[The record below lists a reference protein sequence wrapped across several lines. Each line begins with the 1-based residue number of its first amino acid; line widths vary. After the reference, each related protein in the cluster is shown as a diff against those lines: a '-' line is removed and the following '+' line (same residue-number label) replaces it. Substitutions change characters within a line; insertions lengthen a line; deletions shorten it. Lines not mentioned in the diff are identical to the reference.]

1 MDAEFD
7 ASIKAQN
14 ALRSLKVEYLPVAAL
29 WPALRTVRTHTKKQ
43 VRQLADSVTHFGF
56 VRPIIVDA
64 RGQIVAGHGVWEAA
78 KTLRLAEVPAIRISH
93 LSDVEI
99 RAYMLADNK
108 LAEKAGWDRELLA
121 IELKELEGLLPQID
135 LDLSITGFDSAEIDA
150 LMFDFGNERPNP
162 ADEIPDRHDGPA
174 VSRLGDLF
182 VFGKKHRLA
191 VGDAQDPEGYP
202 KLLRSELAA
211 MAFLDPPYNV
221 PIAGHVGGRGRTK
234 HREFACAAGELTER
248 QFIAFLEESLALCAK
263 HSADGAIHYVC
274 MDWRHCHELH
284 VAGTRVFTELKN
296 VCVWVKT

>member
-7 ASIKAQN
+7 ASIKARN
-14 ALRSLKVEYLPVAAL
+14 ALRSLKIERLPIAAL
-29 WPALRTVRTHTKKQ
+29 WPAPRAVRNHTRKQ
-43 VRQLADSVTHFGF
+43 VSQLADSLKQFGF
-56 VRPIIVDA
+56 VRPIIADA
-64 RGQIVAGHGVWEAA
+64 RGQIVAGCGIWEAA
-78 KTLRLAEVPAIRISH
+78 KQLGLADVPVIRISY
-93 LSDVEI
+93 LSDMEI
-99 RAYMLADNK
+99 RAYRLADNK

-121 IELKELEGLLPQID
+121 IELKELESLLPQIN
-135 LDLSITGFDSAEIDA
+135 LDLSITGFDPAEIDA
-150 LMFDFGNERPNP
+150 LMFDFGDERPNP
-162 ADEIPDRHDGPA
+162 ADEIPDRDDGPA

-182 VFGKKHRLA
+182 VLEKHRLK
-191 VGDAQDPEGYP
+191 VGDAKDPEAYSR
-202 KLLRSELAA
+202 LLRGKLAA

-234 HREFACAAGELTER
+234 HREFTCAAGELTER